1 VRAGSLTCIAEG
13 KNARDLRE
21 REAGR
26 LSALGEVQPADDG
39 RVVVSIPV
47 ELTMRSGQEPLLFV
61 ETNGLTMDAE
71 GIGDFSNEHEP
82 SLTFDLE
89 AHFTVYGRRMDIT
102 LQYFDGCPNW
112 KVADERLTTL
122 AEGNPG
128 MVVTRHIVDTVEEA
142 ERVGFRGSPS
152 ILINGI
158 DPFARAG
165 DPIGLSCRRYLTP
178 DGYAGAPTVEQL
190 KTVLLIT

>member
-1 VRAGSLTCIAEG
+1 
-13 KNARDLRE
+13 
-21 REAGR
+21 
-26 LSALGEVQPADDG
+26 
-39 RVVVSIPV
+39 
-47 ELTMRSGQEPLLFV
+47 MRRGQEPLLFI
-61 ETNGLTMDAE
+61 ETNGLTVHAYY
-71 GIGDFSNEHEP
+71 IGDFSNEHEL
-82 SLTFDLE
+82 SLTLDLK

-112 KVADERLTTL
+112 KVADERLSAL
-122 AEGNPG
+122 AEVNPG

-158 DPFARAG
+158 DPFAQQG

-190 KTVLLIT
+190 KTVLLTTRRPGEIARSALPSVAPPA